1 MHVEADPIAIYRPAR
16 RGGGITAGVADLEDE
31 GEVYSDDEGGPG
43 GNVIDMGAISTQGES
58 APTALIRAG
67 RETGKAKGEAKDQ
80 KEKDRKA
87 KERAKKRR
95 DKGKERASASAS
107 ASDGMVV
114 KPEPISPEKRD
125 MALAPD
131 VDVDVDM
138 DMEGTATPE
147 NEAEEVEV
155 GDPDQGLDLSES
167 EDEEEEETMEG
178 DFVQAEGMVR
188 LFYLTVASVS
198 TG

>member
-1 MHVEADPIAIYRPAR
+1 MTSSDERSLTVSANYRPAR

-67 RETGKAKGEAKDQ
+67 RETGKAKAESKDAKDKKM
-80 KEKDRKA
+80 KEKAKRKKDKMKGKE
-87 KERAKKRR
+87 KERA
-95 DKGKERASASAS
+95 GTAGTA
-107 ASDGMVV
+107 ASDGMMV

-125 MALAPD
+125 LTLAPEGD
-131 VDVDVDM
+131 MDM
-138 DMEGTATPE
+138 DMEATPPSE
-147 NEAEEVEV
+147 EAEEVVV

-167 EDEEEEETMEG
+167 EDEEEEETMQG

-188 LFYLTVASVS
+188 LCFSC
-198 TG
+198 